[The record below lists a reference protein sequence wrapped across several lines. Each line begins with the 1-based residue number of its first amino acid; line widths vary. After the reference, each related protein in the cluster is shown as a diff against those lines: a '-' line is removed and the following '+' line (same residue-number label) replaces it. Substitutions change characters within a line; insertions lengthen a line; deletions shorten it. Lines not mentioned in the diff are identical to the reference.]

1 MGKKKSAM
9 IPIFPVVANGTG
21 EPSTETWGTG
31 ETTNCKAVRSSVLAV
46 LRWAHLQNSQREIFS
61 RQQDM

>member
-9 IPIFPVVANGTG
+9 IPIFLVVANGTG
-21 EPSTETWGTG
+21 EPSTKTRGTG
-31 ETTNCKAVRSSVLAV
+31 GTTNCKGVRSSVLAV
-46 LRWAHLQNSQREIFS
+46 LRLAHLQNSQREIFS

>member
-9 IPIFPVVANGTG
+9 IPIFLAIANDTGELPTEMRGTG
-21 EPSTETWGTG
+21 R
-31 ETTNCKAVRSSVLAV
+31 TTNCKGVKSSVLAE
-46 LRWAHLQNSQREIFS
+46 LRLTHLRNSQGEIIS